1 MTTTTVCAGWGI
13 AAVVA
18 DGEALLSAGCR
29 LPAEVADGDL
39 VWPAGLLAAGLEPPQ
54 PASNSRTTPV
64 HRAAA
69 LTWVRLAAPAR
80 GRPDRPCHVSG
91 QPCARLSCVFKI
103 ATRDRV
109 PSYYA
114 PL

>member
-29 LPAEVADGDL
+29 VPAEVDDGDL

-64 HRAAA
+64 NRLAA
-69 LTWVRLAAPAR
+69 LTWARLAAPAQA
-80 GRPDRPCHVSG
+80 RPDRPCRVGG
-91 QPCARLSCVFKI
+91 QPCARLSCVVKLPCVI
-103 ATRDRV
+103 ASLRIM
-109 PSYYA
+109 